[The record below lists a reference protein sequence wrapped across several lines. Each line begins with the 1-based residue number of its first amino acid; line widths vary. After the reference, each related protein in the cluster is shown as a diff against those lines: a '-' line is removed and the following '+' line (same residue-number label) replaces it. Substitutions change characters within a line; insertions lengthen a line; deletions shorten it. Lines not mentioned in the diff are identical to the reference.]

1 MKTSA
6 RNREYA
12 RIKTIQDLHYQRRL
26 LKSKIDHEE
35 VMIMYRFRSLWDF
48 MSPSRLAVLGL
59 NAIASH
65 NRKFGI
71 FFRTAGFVADFIR
84 SRRRK

>member
-1 MKTSA
+1 MKTTA

-48 MSPSRLAVLGL
+48 LSPSRLAVLGIEAL
-59 NAIASH
+59 ASH

-71 FFRTAGFVADFIR
+71 FFRSANFIADIIR
-84 SRRRK
+84 GRRHR